1 MTKTMVRLLSAGLLC
16 LALWPT
22 TVLAQS
28 DPLSEAFTRYRAL
41 FEQGRYDEA
50 EPFARKV
57 VELGAEKFGP
67 DHPATAVIIDNL
79 ATLYQHQGKYAEAE
93 PVFKRAL
100 AIREKALG
108 AEHPDVGQSLNY
120 LALLYQAQGKDAEA
134 EPLYHRSLAIREKA
148 LGPEHPQVAIGL
160 NNLAFLYHAQGK
172 YAEAEPLFKRALA
185 IWEKAHG
192 PEHPNVAA
200 SLNNLAE
207 LYRGQGKYAEAE
219 PLYHRSLAIREKA
232 LGPKH
237 PSVAQ
242 SRNNLAALYR
252 DQGKAVSYRVEG
264 EAITEIYRGVNL
276 VSLPPQAA
284 VRYDISLIDQREAL
298 AKVRQT
304 LDLIYQ
310 KSPFNA
316 DTLETLKKGGDVV
329 ILYDPSFPWTDNTK
343 LTLAGFI
350 PVIPDP
356 LRLGLP
362 DVFGK
367 YGGGKGEK
375 IFFAVLGRYVILSRT
390 RFPWTQ
396 NWLNRSVQGGPEHDR

>member
-1 MTKTMVRLLSAGLLC
+1 M
-16 LALWPT
+16 
-22 TVLAQS
+22 
-28 DPLSEAFTRYRAL
+28 
-41 FEQGRYDEA
+41 
-50 EPFARKV
+50 
-57 VELGAEKFGP
+57 
-67 DHPATAVIIDNL
+67 AT
-79 ATLYQHQGKYAEAE
+79 
-93 PVFKRAL
+93 
-100 AIREKALG
+100 
-108 AEHPDVGQSLNY
+108 SLNN

-329 ILYDPSFPWTDNTK
+329 ILYYPSFPWTDNTK

-362 DVFGK
+362 NVFGK

-375 IFFAVLGRYVILSRT
+375 ISCLSMKVIQR
-390 RFPWTQ
+390 
-396 NWLNRSVQGGPEHDR
+396 